1 MERYDVIVVGAGS
14 AGCAL
19 AARLSENPQR
29 KVLLLEAGPHF
40 KTVESFPREL
50 KYGGILSSM
59 APEHPNNWA
68 FSATL
73 RPGVE
78 QIVPRG
84 KVVGGSSAL
93 NGTLFTR
100 ALPEDFNSWAA
111 AGNDQWSFD
120 KVLPYLRKLETDLD
134 FHDDFHGSSGPIP
147 VRRAPRE
154 EWPRAAHAFF
164 NACLEAGFPEDPDM
178 NGPRSI
184 GVGALTVNNVNG
196 IRMNTAITYL
206 KEALVRPNLTVR
218 GDVFVRRILFNGRA
232 ACGIEG
238 SSNGNKLELA
248 GDEVVLS
255 AGAVKSP
262 HLLMLSGIGPAD
274 QLRNFDIPVLHDAPD
289 VGQKFTDHASISLRL
304 QTSNDMKVDP
314 LRSSWAHTALHYT
327 AQGSNT
333 YSDMMLLPS
342 SIPLNAA
349 VLYGV
354 PLLDRAKMLVGI
366 LRSMSLAKVIDQV
379 VHGNDQSISV
389 IMMQSECRGTMT
401 LTSADPAGK
410 PLLNYN
416 YFDNDIDLGRARD
429 GMRLAARLLDTRP
442 YREIGAKRF
451 SPTDKELASD
461 SALDD
466 FLRSHVG
473 TSIHM
478 SGTCRMGPE
487 SDPTAVV
494 DQFGRVY
501 GVQGLRVADTSIMPQ
516 VVRRCPA
523 NTAVMI
529 GERVAGFYD

>member
-14 AGCAL
+14 AGCVL
-19 AARLSENPQR
+19 AARLSENPDR

-40 KTVESFPREL
+40 KTVDSFPREL

-59 APEHPNNWA
+59 APDHPNNWA
-68 FSATL
+68 FAATL

-100 ALPEDFNSWAA
+100 ALPEDFNGWAA
-111 AGNDQWSFD
+111 AGNDEWSFD

-134 FHDDFHGSSGPIP
+134 CHDDFHGSSGPIP
-147 VRRAPRE
+147 VRRARRE
-154 EWPRAAHAFF
+154 EWSPVAHAFAQ
-164 NACLEAGFPEDPDM
+164 ACLDAGFPEDPDM
-178 NGPRSI
+178 NGPKSI

-196 IRMNTAITYL
+196 IRMNTAVTYL
-206 KEALVRPNLTVR
+206 QPALSRPNLTVR
-218 GDVFVRRILFNGRA
+218 GDVFVRRIAFNGRR

-238 SSNGNKLELA
+238 STNGQKLEIE
-248 GDEVVLS
+248 GGEVVMS

-262 HLLMLSGIGPAD
+262 HLLMLSGVGPAD
-274 QLRNFDIPVLHDAPD
+274 QLRKFNIPVIHDSPD

-304 QTSNDMKVDP
+304 QTRKDVKVDP
-314 LRSSWAHTALHYT
+314 LKSSWAHTALHYT
-327 AQGSNT
+327 AKNSGT

-342 SIPLNAA
+342 SIPLNTAI
-349 VLYGV
+349 LYGV
-354 PLLDRAKMLVGI
+354 PLLDRAKMLVGV

-379 VHGNDQSISV
+379 IHGNDHSISV
-389 IMMQSECRGTMT
+389 IMMQSQCRGAMT
-401 LTSADPAGK
+401 LTSADPADK

-416 YFDNDIDLGRARD
+416 YFDNEVDLDRARD
-429 GMRLAARLLDTRP
+429 GMRLAARLLESGA

-461 SALDD
+461 SALNDY
-466 FLRSHVG
+466 LRSHVG

-487 SDPTAVV
+487 SDRTAVV

-501 GVQGLRVADTSIMPQ
+501 GVEGVRVADTSIMPQ

-529 GERVAGFYD
+529 GERMADFFT

>member
-14 AGCAL
+14 AGCVL
-19 AARLSENPQR
+19 AARLSENSHR
-29 KVLLLEAGPHF
+29 TVLLLEAGPHF
-40 KTVESFPREL
+40 KTVDSFPREL

-59 APEHPNNWA
+59 APDHPNNWA
-68 FSATL
+68 FAATL

-100 ALPEDFNSWAA
+100 ALPEDFNGWAA
-111 AGNDQWSFD
+111 AGNDEWSFD

-134 FHDDFHGSSGPIP
+134 CHDDFHGSGGPIP
-147 VRRAPRE
+147 VRRARRE
-154 EWPRAAHAFF
+154 EWSTVDRAFVQ
-164 NACLEAGFPEDPDM
+164 ACLDAGFPENPDM
-178 NGPRSI
+178 NRPKSI

-196 IRMNTAITYL
+196 IRMNTALTYL
-206 KEALVRPNLTVR
+206 QPALSRPNLTVR
-218 GDVFVRRILFNGRA
+218 GDVFVRRIAFNGRR

-238 SSNGNKLELA
+238 SSNGEKLEVQA
-248 GDEVVLS
+248 GEVVLS

-262 HLLMLSGIGPAD
+262 HLLMLSGVGPAD
-274 QLRNFDIPVLHDAPD
+274 QLRKFNIPVIHDSPD
-289 VGQKFTDHASISLRL
+289 VGQNFTDHASISLRL
-304 QTSNDMKVDP
+304 QTRKDVKVDP
-314 LRSSWAHTALHYT
+314 LKSSWAHTALHYT
-327 AQGSNT
+327 ANGSDT
-333 YSDMMLLPS
+333 FSDMMLLPS
-342 SIPLNAA
+342 SIPLNTAI
-349 VLYGV
+349 LYGV
-354 PLLDRAKMLVGI
+354 PLLDRVKLLVGV

-379 VHGNDQSISV
+379 IHGNDHSISV
-389 IMMQSECRGTMT
+389 IMMQSKCRGGMT

-416 YFDNDIDLGRARD
+416 YFDNDVDLDRARD
-429 GMRLAARLLDTRP
+429 GMRLAARLLESRA
-442 YREIGAKRF
+442 YRGIGARRF

-461 SALDD
+461 SALND
-466 FLRSHVG
+466 FMRTHVG

-487 SDPTAVV
+487 SDHTAVV

-501 GVQGLRVADTSIMPQ
+501 GVEGVRVADTSIMPQ

-529 GERVAGFYD
+529 GERVADFLA

>member
-19 AARLSENPQR
+19 AARLCEHPAR
-29 KVLLLEAGPHF
+29 KVLLVEAGPYF
-40 KTVESFPREL
+40 KDEQSFPKEL
-50 KYGGILSSM
+50 RHGGILSSM
-59 APEHPNNWA
+59 APDHPNNWG

-100 ALPEDFNSWAA
+100 ALSQDFDGWAA
-111 AGNDQWSFD
+111 AGNGEWSFE

-147 VRRAPRE
+147 VRRAKGS
-154 EWPRAAHAFF
+154 EWPPAAHAFVK
-164 NACLEAGFPEDPDM
+164 ACLDAGFPDDPDM
-178 NGPRSI
+178 NAPGSI
-184 GVGALTVNNVNG
+184 GVGPLPVNNVNG

-206 KEALVRPNLTVR
+206 KMAMDRPNLTVLSNA
-218 GDVFVRRILFNGRA
+218 FVRRILFQGQRA
-232 ACGIEG
+232 RGIEASIGGQSTELEG
-238 SSNGNKLELA
+238 SEI
-248 GDEVVLS
+248 VLS

-262 HLLMLSGIGPAD
+262 HLLMLSGVGPAE
-274 QLRNFDIPVLHDAPD
+274 QLRRFDIPVLRDSPN
-289 VGQKFTDHASISLRL
+289 VGQNFSDHASVALRM
-304 QTSNDMKVDP
+304 QVRHERKIDP

-327 AQGSNT
+327 ATGSDV

-342 SIPLNAA
+342 SIPLNRAI
-349 VLYGV
+349 LYDV
-354 PLLDRAKMLVGI
+354 SLPRRFKMLADM
-366 LRSMSLAKVIDQV
+366 LRSMSVPKVIDQV
-379 VHGNDQSISV
+379 VHGNDHSISL
-389 IMMQSECRGTMT
+389 IMMQAQARGTME

-416 YFDNDIDLGRARD
+416 YFENPTDLERARD
-429 GMRLAARLLDTRP
+429 GMRLAARLLDNRA
-442 YREIGAKRF
+442 YREIEAVRF
-451 SPTDKELASD
+451 SPTDEELASD
-461 SALDD
+461 AALDE
-466 FLRSHVG
+466 FLRTHVG

-478 SGTCRMGPE
+478 SGTCQMGPHP
-487 SDPTAVV
+487 DNGAVV
-494 DQFGRVY
+494 DQYCRVY
-501 GVQGLRVADTSIMPQ
+501 GVEGVRVVDTSIMPQ

-529 GERVAGFYD
+529 GERAAAFFD

>member
-1 MERYDVIVVGAGS
+1 MERYDVIIVGAGS

-19 AARLSENPQR
+19 AARLSENPHR

-40 KTVESFPREL
+40 RSVESFPREL

-59 APEHPNNWA
+59 APDHPNNWA

-111 AGNDQWSFD
+111 AGNHEWSFD

-134 FHDDFHGSSGPIP
+134 FHDDFHGSNGPIP
-147 VRRAPRE
+147 VRRARRE
-154 EWPRAAHAFF
+154 EWSPVDHAFVR
-164 NACLEAGFPEDPDM
+164 ACLDAGFPEDPDM

-184 GVGALTVNNVNG
+184 GVGALAVNNVNG
-196 IRMNTAITYL
+196 VRLNTAITYL
-206 KEALVRPNLTVR
+206 QPALARPNLTVR
-218 GDVFVRRILFNGRA
+218 GDVFVRKVLFEGRRA
-232 ACGIEG
+232 AGVEG
-238 SSNGNKLELA
+238 TSGGQAVTVQA
-248 GDEVVLS
+248 GEVVLS

-262 HLLMLSGIGPAD
+262 HLLMLSGVGPAD
-274 QLRNFDIPVLHDAPD
+274 QLCKFNIPVIHDSPN
-289 VGQKFTDHASISLRL
+289 VGQNFTDHASISLRFKA
-304 QTSNDMKVDP
+304 SKDVKVDP
-314 LRSSWAHTALHYT
+314 LKSSWAHAALHYT
-327 AQGSNT
+327 ATGSDT

-342 SIPLNAA
+342 AIPLNTAI
-349 VLYGV
+349 LYGV
-354 PLLDRAKMLVGI
+354 PLLERAKMLAGI
-366 LRSMSLAKVIDQV
+366 LRSMSLNKVIDQV
-379 VHGNDQSISV
+379 IHGNDHSISV
-389 IMMQSECRGTMT
+389 IMMQSQCRGEMT
-401 LTSADPAGK
+401 LTSVDPAAK

-416 YFDNDIDLGRARD
+416 YFDNDVDLARARD
-429 GMRLAARLLDTRP
+429 GMRLGARLLETRP
-442 YREIGAKRF
+442 YREIGARRF

-466 FLRSHVG
+466 FLRTHVG

-478 SGTCRMGPE
+478 SGTCAMGPE
-487 SDPTAVV
+487 SGNGAVV
-494 DQFGRVY
+494 DQFCRVY
-501 GVQGLRVADTSIMPQ
+501 GVQGVRVVDTSIMPQ

-529 GERVAGFYD
+529 GERAADFFD

>member
-1 MERYDVIVVGAGS
+1 MERYDVIIVGAGS

-19 AARLSENPQR
+19 AARLSENPDR

-40 KTVESFPREL
+40 KTVDSFPNEL

-59 APEHPNNWA
+59 APDHPNNWA
-68 FSATL
+68 FAATL

-100 ALPEDFNSWAA
+100 GLPEDFDGWAA
-111 AGNDQWSFD
+111 AGNDQWSFH
-120 KVLPYLRKLETDLD
+120 KVLPYFRKLETDLD
-134 FHDDFHGSSGPIP
+134 CHDDFHGSSGPIP
-147 VRRAPRE
+147 VRRAKRE
-154 EWPRAAHAFF
+154 EWAPVAHAFF
-164 NACLEAGFPEDPDM
+164 QACLDAGFPEDPDM

-206 KEALVRPNLTVR
+206 QPALTRSNLTVQ
-218 GDVFVRRILFNGRA
+218 GDVVVNRILFEGKK

-238 SSNGNKLELA
+238 FSHGQKLVLG
-248 GDEVVLS
+248 GDEIVLS

-262 HLLMLSGIGPAD
+262 HLLMLSGVGPAD
-274 QLRNFDIPVLHDAPD
+274 QLRKFDIPVIQDSPY
-289 VGQKFTDHASISLRL
+289 VGQNFSDHASISVRM
-304 QTSNDMKVDP
+304 DVKKDVKIDP
-314 LRSSWAHTALHYT
+314 LKSSWAHTALHYT
-327 AQGSNT
+327 AAGSDI

-342 SIPLNAA
+342 SIPLNTAI
-349 VLYGV
+349 LYNLSLFGRAR
-354 PLLDRAKMLVGI
+354 LLFDT
-366 LRSMSLAKVIDQV
+366 LRTMSVTKVVDQV
-379 VHGNDQSISV
+379 LHGADQSISV
-389 IMMQSECRGTMT
+389 IMMQAKARGEMR
-401 LTSADPAGK
+401 LTSANPADK
-410 PLLNYN
+410 PQLNYN
-416 YFDNDIDLGRARD
+416 YFDNEVDLERARD
-429 GMRLAARLLDTRP
+429 GMRLAARLIESRP

-451 SPTDKELASD
+451 SPTDDELASD
-461 SALDD
+461 SALND
-466 FLRSHVG
+466 FLRAHVG

-487 SDPTAVV
+487 SDNTAVV
-494 DQFGRVY
+494 DQFGRVC
-501 GVQGLRVADTSIMPQ
+501 GVEGVRVADTSIMPQ

-529 GERVAGFYD
+529 GERAADFFT

>member
-19 AARLSENPQR
+19 AARLSEDPRR
-29 KVLLLEAGPHF
+29 KVLLVEAGPHF
-40 KTVESFPREL
+40 RTADNFPSEL
-50 KYGGILSSM
+50 RYGGILSSM
-59 APEHPNNWA
+59 APDHPNNWA

-100 ALPEDFNSWAA
+100 ALPEDFDGWAA
-111 AGNDQWSFD
+111 AGNYEWSFE
-120 KVLPYLRKLETDLD
+120 KVLAYLRKLETDLD
-134 FHDDFHGSSGPIP
+134 FQDDFHGSSGPIP
-147 VRRAPRE
+147 VRRAKGS
-154 EWPRAAHAFF
+154 EWPPAAHAFVK
-164 NACLEAGFPEDPDM
+164 ACLEAGFPDDPDM

-184 GVGALTVNNVNG
+184 GVGALPVNNVGG

-206 KEALVRPNLTVR
+206 KMALERPNLTVR
-218 GDVFVRRILFNGRA
+218 SGALVRKILFNGLKARA
-232 ACGIEG
+232 IQASIDGQTMELEG
-238 SSNGNKLELA
+238 GEI
-248 GDEVVLS
+248 VLS

-274 QLRNFDIPVLHDAPD
+274 QLRRFGIPLLHDSPN
-289 VGQKFTDHASISLRL
+289 VGQNFSDHASVAVRMQVRHERKI
-304 QTSNDMKVDP
+304 DP

-327 AQGSNT
+327 ATGSDV

-342 SIPLNAA
+342 SIPLNRAI
-349 VLYGV
+349 LYGV
-354 PLLDRAKMLVGI
+354 SLPRRFKVLLDM
-366 LRSMSLAKVIDQV
+366 LRSMSVPKVIDQV
-379 VHGNDQSISV
+379 VHGNDHSISL
-389 IMMQSECRGTMT
+389 IMMQARARGTME

-410 PLLNYN
+410 PLLNFN
-416 YFDNDIDLGRARD
+416 YFENPTDLERARD
-429 GMRLAARLLDTRP
+429 GIRLAARLLDSRP
-442 YREIGAKRF
+442 YREIEAVRF
-451 SPTDKELASD
+451 SPTDEELASD

-466 FLRSHVG
+466 FLRTHVG

-478 SGTCRMGPE
+478 SGTCQMGPRPE
-487 SDPTAVV
+487 AGAVV
-494 DQFGRVY
+494 DQYCRVY
-501 GVQGLRVADTSIMPQ
+501 GVEGVRVVDTSIMPQ

-529 GERVAGFYD
+529 GERAAAFFD